1 MSKKR
6 MIIFTSVILSVVVIS
21 LGIVK
26 LYQTYAIGNYIDTAS
41 SATFDV
47 NITRDTSVRIP
58 ANGYS
63 NVFYMVTN
71 TSPGTVRYGV
81 AYTTDSAV
89 TVKTFSTSK
98 DSASGMIE
106 ENEKKYVKLRLEN
119 TSSTVKNITLSTV
132 LGYENGGD
140 LVVPSGVTLV
150 TDTYT
155 PPLAAAEYIT
165 KLYTDASKTSATNNG
180 ITYNYAN
187 IYDTDS
193 DDNTNG
199 GLMNDRLGGT
209 TTDLDGGNIRYYGAN
224 PNNYVY
230 FNCSDYSNQ
239 TSSTC
244 ETWRIIGVFDGK
256 LKLIRNESIGNLSWD
271 YDKNDDST
279 KTTYDNDWSTATLQK
294 LLNGSYY
301 NGSGIVTYYLGG
313 SGPRTAS
320 LNMTSIGIKNE
331 TTRNMI
337 VETTY
342 NLGGWNSSSV
352 YPNQIYGYE
361 RGTTVYTGRPPTWTG
376 KIALAYPSDYGYAA
390 DFSQCNQTLNKYND
404 STCTSNNWMKAIL
417 GTSSLGWLLTPYSDG
432 ADRAWLMY
440 LGGYVYAGT
449 NNDFRVVPV
458 LSLSSELEIESWSGD
473 GSSSNPYKLSA

>member
-26 LYQTYAIGNYIDTAS
+26 LYQTYALGNYIDTAS

-47 NITRDTSVRIP
+47 NITKDTSVRIP
-58 ANGYS
+58 ANGWS
-63 NVFYMVTN
+63 NVFYMVSN

-155 PPLAAAEYIT
+155 PTAATYIT
-165 KLYTDASKTSATNNG
+165 NLYTSALKTTVTNNS
-180 ITYNYAN
+180 ITYNTAP
-187 IYDTDS
+187 S
-193 DDNTNG
+193 VS
-199 GLMNDRLGGT
+199 LMNDRLGGT
-209 TTDLDGGNIRYYGAN
+209 TTSLDGGNIRYYGAS
-224 PNNYVY
+224 PNNYIY

-256 LKLIRNESIGNLSWD
+256 LKLIRNESIGNYSWD
-271 YDKNDDST
+271 NKNTSTGAETDYGKNDW
-279 KTTYDNDWSTATLQK
+279 TTARLMK
-294 LLNGSYY
+294 LLNPSDYYKVDSNDNNLGQSLYY
-301 NGSGIVTYYLGG
+301 NSASGKCY
-313 SGPRTAS
+313 SGQNNATVDCDF
-320 LNMTSIGIKNE
+320 TSIGIKNNA
-331 TTRNMI
+331 TKNMI
-337 VETTY
+337 VTTKY
-342 NLGGWNSSSV
+342 YLGGWSLSSI
-352 YPNQIYGYE
+352 YPNQIYEKE
-361 RGTTVYTGRPPTWTG
+361 RETAVYTGRPTTWTG
-376 KIALAYPSDYGYAA
+376 KIGLMYPSDYGYAV
-390 DFSQCNQTLNKYND
+390 DLSKCQVSLDNYKN
-404 STCTSNNWMKAIL
+404 SECTSNNWLFNNNALWLLITWNVYSSDAWHVIQSGSVSR
-417 GTSSLGWLLTPYSDG
+417 GTS
-432 ADRAWLMY
+432 
-440 LGGYVYAGT
+440 VYIKF
-449 NNDFRVVPV
+449 NVYPV
-458 LSLSSELEIESWSGD
+458 LHLDAEVKIESGD

>member
-193 DDNTNG
+193 DNNTSG

-376 KIALAYPSDYGYAA
+376 KIALA
-390 DFSQCNQTLNKYND
+390 
-404 STCTSNNWMKAIL
+404 
-417 GTSSLGWLLTPYSDG
+417 
-432 ADRAWLMY
+432 
-440 LGGYVYAGT
+440 
-449 NNDFRVVPV
+449 
-458 LSLSSELEIESWSGD
+458 
-473 GSSSNPYKLSA
+473 